1 MNQLSPIFLFCVFG
15 LILKAVQIHGEG
27 LTESVAIN
35 NLSLPEN
42 EVQGIP
48 CTSKICNGVRR
59 VNAVLTSA
67 GGIDAVQQIEV
78 GVINVNRIVG

>member
-1 MNQLSPIFLFCVFG
+1 MVG
-15 LILKAVQIHGEG
+15 LILKAVEIKRERR
-27 LTESVAIN
+27 TESVAIN

-48 CTSKICNGVRR
+48 CTGKICNGMRSI
-59 VNAVLTSA
+59 NAVLAGA
-67 GGIDAVQQIEV
+67 GGIDAVQQLEV